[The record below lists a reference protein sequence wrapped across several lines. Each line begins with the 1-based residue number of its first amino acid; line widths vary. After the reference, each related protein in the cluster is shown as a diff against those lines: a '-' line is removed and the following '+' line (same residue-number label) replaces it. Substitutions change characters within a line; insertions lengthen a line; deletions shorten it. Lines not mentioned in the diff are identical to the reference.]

1 MFKTVLVPVD
11 LAHIAD
17 GSTMIEQA
25 RKIAE
30 HNDCKMLLLNVV
42 PVMPPYIAEGLP
54 SGLHEQVMS
63 RVQSELGQL
72 AKKYDLPA
80 TTRILVRHGSPA
92 QEILKA
98 ATECEVDLI
107 AIASHRPGWS
117 DFVLGS
123 VAGSVVRHARCSVS
137 VLRQP

>member
-1 MFKTVLVPVD
+1 MFKTILVPVD

-25 RKIAE
+25 KRTAE
-30 HNDCKMLLLNVV
+30 QNEGKLVLLNVV
-42 PVMPPYIAEGLP
+42 PVMPPYVAEGLP
-54 SGLHEQVMS
+54 SGLHEQVLS
-63 RVQSELGQL
+63 HVRSELEQL
-72 AKKYDLPA
+72 AKKYDLA
-80 TTRILVRHGSPA
+80 ASTSIRVSHGSPA

-98 ATECEVDLI
+98 ATDCKADLI

-123 VAGSVVRHARCSVS
+123 VAGSVVRHARCSVL